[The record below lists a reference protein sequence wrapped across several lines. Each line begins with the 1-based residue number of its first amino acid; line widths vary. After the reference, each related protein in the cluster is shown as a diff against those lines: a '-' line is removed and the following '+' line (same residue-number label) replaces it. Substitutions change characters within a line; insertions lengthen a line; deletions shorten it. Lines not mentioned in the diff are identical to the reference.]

1 MTNQN
6 NPYNETQ
13 QKRLTE
19 LYELINYYEERVDD
33 ARYNTLHD
41 MNRDMIT
48 ILSAEL
54 EQIES
59 SVPESAKASSVTNI
73 KSQMLA
79 DINWSL

>member
-33 ARYNTLHD
+33 ARYHALRD
-41 MNRDMIT
+41 MNTDMIAT
-48 ILSAEL
+48 LNAEL

-59 SVPESAKASSVTNI
+59 SVPESAKETRMANI
-73 KSQMLA
+73 KNQMLA
-79 DINWSL
+79 DISWAS

>member
-59 SVPESAKASSVTNI
+59 SVPESAKESRVTNI

>member
-33 ARYNTLHD
+33 ARYHTLHD

-59 SVPESAKASSVTNI
+59 SVPESAKESRVTNI